1 MARENTHLSQ
11 QEKQDWDALYQ
22 YVKTNVMGYDMNQSL
37 SKQMCLR
44 LKGLLKNKFIEN
56 HNIPDTANYS
66 YQVVLNTFKF
76 CNLSIQKGFNTNT
89 FQDENHRFNY
99 ALKIVERNLN
109 DVYIRMRDAEKSKEL
124 AKEHDV
130 SESNNYV
137 NTFKSKKNND
147 RKKYDDLW

>member
-22 YVKTNVMGYDMNQSL
+22 YVKTNVMGYDINQSL

-147 RKKYDDLW
+147 SKKYDDLW

>member
-56 HNIPDTANYS
+56 HNISDTANYS

-147 RKKYDDLW
+147 SKKYDDLW

>member
-130 SESNNYV
+130 PELNNYV

-147 RKKYDDLW
+147 SKKYDDLW